1 MSFRYSE
8 AMIDKLWPRAR
19 SYGAQ
24 DLQRSTR
31 KHKKLMVLYKGHWIH
46 FGDDRYEDFNLHKDP
61 ERRQNYLNRAR
72 GIRDKS
78 GRLTR
83 NDKTKANF
91 WAINLLW

>member
-1 MSFRYSE
+1 MSYRYSE
-8 AMIDKLWPRAR
+8 AMIDKLWPKAR
-19 SYGAQ
+19 SYGAE
-24 DLQRSTR
+24 DLQRSTQ
-31 KHKKLMVLYKGHWIH
+31 KHKKLMVLYKGRWIN
-46 FGDDRYEDFNLHKDP
+46 FGDDRYEDFNFHKDP